1 MSLTTDHS
9 PQLRCIPPFYITEH
23 VERVTRHGLV
33 HNVVIHAPPDYN
45 RIPPRKEENKKE
57 NIHVQSVVFVVR
69 NHVDVQQNLWE
80 SMENFPWNSMEVKWS
95 CCMEFNGKF
104 SMEFRRQK
112 FHRVPWNTTAFIM
125 NFHGI

>member
-1 MSLTTDHS
+1 M
-9 PQLRCIPPFYITEH
+9 
-23 VERVTRHGLV
+23 ERVTRHGLV

-45 RIPPRKEENKKE
+45 RIPSRKEENKKE

-80 SMENFPWNSMEVKWS
+80 SMENFSWNSMEVKWS

-104 SMEFRRQK
+104 STEFRGQK